1 MKKIWIVFIVVA
13 ACSSPES
20 KNAENTA
27 KVLLQPEEFKNKI
40 EAGAMLIDVR
50 TIEEYA
56 DGHIAGSLNM
66 DINDR
71 GFNDNVQIL
80 DKDRQYAVYCASG
93 VRSGKAAD
101 IMRDSGFT
109 NVYTLAGGI
118 KSWREKGLPL
128 E

>member
-1 MKKIWIVFIVVA
+1 MIFIVVT

-20 KNAENTA
+20 KNTE
-27 KVLLQPEEFKNKI
+27 KVLLQPEEFKVKI
-40 EAGAMLIDVR
+40 ESGATLIDVR

-56 DGHIAGSLNM
+56 DGHITGSLNM
-66 DINDR
+66 DVNDP

-80 DKDRQYAVYCASG
+80 DKSKLYAVYCASG
-93 VRSGKAAD
+93 VRSGKAAEF
-101 IMRDSGFT
+101 MRTSGFT

-118 KSWREKGLPL
+118 KSWKEKGLPV